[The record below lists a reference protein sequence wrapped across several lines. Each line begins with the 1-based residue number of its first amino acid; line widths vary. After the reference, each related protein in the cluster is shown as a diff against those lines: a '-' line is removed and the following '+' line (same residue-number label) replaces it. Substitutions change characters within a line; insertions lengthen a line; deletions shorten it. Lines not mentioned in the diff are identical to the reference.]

1 MTTYLEQ
8 RKHPGSS
15 SGSASGDF
23 VFASA
28 VAIDPATMR
37 RIPEARTV
45 AEETR
50 AVLALVEDH
59 LAQAGC
65 GLRDVVK
72 TTCYVSEETD
82 RMEFIQAYRDV
93 FAPGPYPARCT
104 VVMGIAGDCRVQVDA
119 IAYRGAQQ

>member
-23 VFASA
+23 VFASGI
-28 VAIDPATMR
+28 AIDPATLR
-37 RIPEARTV
+37 RAPEAGTV

-50 AVLALVEDH
+50 LVLALIEDH
-59 LAQAGC
+59 LAQAGR
-65 GLRDVVK
+65 GLRDIVK
-72 TTCYVSEETD
+72 TTCYVREESD
-82 RMEFIQAYRDV
+82 RMEFVQAYRDV

-104 VVMGIAGDCRVQVDA
+104 VVLGLAGDCRVQVDA
-119 IAYRGAQQ
+119 IAYRGGRS